1 MLNKELLQIFV
12 CKIDAKL
19 FKTISLEVLE
29 AKDIKNTNC
38 AFIRISDI
46 RLVDGVVDLL
56 HDVDEQPAVDTL
68 SEGVPDVLGLVCVQG
83 RHHGLTLDPDIQFK
97 SLYQDYQKCLSRIK
111 LNDVVFLNKCV
122 LLL

>member
-29 AKDIKNTNC
+29 AKDIKNTDC

-68 SEGVPDVLGLVCVQG
+68 GEGVPDVLGLVCVQG
-83 RHHGLTLDPDIQFK
+83 RHHGLTLDPDIQIQEFI
-97 SLYQDYQKCLSRIK
+97 SRLLKVLIM
-111 LNDVVFLNKCV
+111 NKNSMT
-122 LLL
+122 LFI